1 MCVPGLGIIL
11 SELSVSKG
19 DDKDGND
26 IRCEE
31 RATSGV
37 AVKMR
42 LVDSKSAATKR
53 ALPSHVQ
60 FNRTRLTRAVDVFI

>member
-1 MCVPGLGIIL
+1 MCVPSLGIIL

-26 IRCEE
+26 TRCVE

-42 LVDSKSAATKR
+42 LIDSKSAATKW
-53 ALPSHVQ
+53 ALPSVQ
-60 FNRTRLTRAVDVFI
+60 FNRTLLTRAVDVFI

>member
-1 MCVPGLGIIL
+1 MYVPGFGITL
-11 SELSVSKG
+11 SELSVSNG
-19 DDKDGND
+19 DEKDGND
-26 IRCEE
+26 IRCVE

-42 LVDSKSAATKR
+42 LIDSKSAATKW

-60 FNRTRLTRAVDVFI
+60 SNRTRLTRAVDVFI